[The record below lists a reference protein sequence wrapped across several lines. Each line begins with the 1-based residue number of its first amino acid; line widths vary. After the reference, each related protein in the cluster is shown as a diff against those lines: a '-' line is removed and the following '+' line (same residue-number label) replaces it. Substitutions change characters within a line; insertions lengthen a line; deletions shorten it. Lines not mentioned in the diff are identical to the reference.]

1 MAQYGC
7 QNFVACVGTW
17 LQSNVWNHLS
27 SGRDRRQLL
36 HAFYRN
42 LADWFH
48 LHRTRDS
55 DWWWA
60 TYKWGEVLIYFC
72 FSWHPDLIS
81 VPAPLNEIVPLRA
94 TIWFLQGP
102 FHPFHNKCHIDV
114 FSHCGSQK
122 LKAEHLSCCLFR
134 SLTYSILDLKS
145 KKENTS
151 RHSSP

>member
-1 MAQYGC
+1 MSELCSMCGNMAAVQRLESFIFWESPEDNC
-7 QNFVACVGTW
+7 FMHFTEI
-17 LQSNVWNHLS
+17 
-27 SGRDRRQLL
+27 
-36 HAFYRN
+36 

-48 LHRTRDS
+48 LHRASIVTDGG
-55 DWWWA
+55 A
-60 TYKWGEVLIYFC
+60 TTSGGEVLIYFC

-114 FSHCGSQK
+114 FSHCGESETESWTFVLLSFQK
-122 LKAEHLSCCLFR
+122 FNLFPIR
-134 SLTYSILDLKS
+134 FEEWE
-145 KKENTS
+145 KENTS